1 MNGLKDDGPNGNAR
15 NDRDPEPGAPGH
27 AAPRVNGPG
36 VIYVATGPAHIEAA
50 RASAAS
56 VRRTN
61 PKLGLAI
68 FADSTDVGPE
78 FDIVEPVA
86 NAHVRSKI
94 DYLPR
99 TPFAQTLYLD
109 TDTRVLSD
117 LGELFR
123 LLGRFPVAASHRVR
137 DTERVL
143 NPREHDPVPSSFPE
157 HNGGVLLY
165 RSSPEVLAF
174 FDAWRE
180 EYHRAG
186 FVADQISFRRT
197 LWATDLRVAVLPP
210 RFNTRRYT
218 WIDHFLSRRPRPVIL
233 HANRFHP
240 TKRGGPIRRR
250 LATLAGPGG

>member
-1 MNGLKDDGPNGNAR
+1 MSGVEAGDPGSDAR
-15 NDRDPEPGAPGH
+15 GGD
-27 AAPRVNGPG
+27 APRVHGPG
-36 VIYVATGPAHIEAA
+36 VVYVATGAAHIEAA

-68 FADSTDVGPE
+68 FADSADVGPE

-86 NAHVRSKI
+86 GAHVRSKI

-99 TPFAQTLYLD
+99 TPFAETLYLD
-109 TDTRVLSD
+109 TDTRVLGD

-123 LLGRFPVAASHRVR
+123 LLDRFPVAAAHRVR

-143 NPREHDPVPSSFPE
+143 NPREYDPVPSSFPE

-174 FDAWRE
+174 FTAWRD

-186 FVADQISFRRT
+186 FVADQISFRRV

-218 WIDHFLSRRPRPVIL
+218 WVDRFLSRQPPPVIL

-240 TKRGGPIRRR
+240 SKRGGPIRRR
-250 LATLAGPGG
+250 LQALLGPAI